1 MLTIDKLKE
10 YGADVQSGLQRCVNN
25 ESLYL
30 RLVGM
35 VPNNASFKELY
46 TKIESNDLEGA
57 FSAAHSLKGITA
69 NLSLTPLV
77 VLVNEITEL
86 LRNKTQMDYSKL
98 INDIEEKRS
107 LLEKLCNN

>member
-1 MLTIDKLKE
+1 MLTIEKLKE

-57 FSAAHSLKGITA
+57 FSSAHSLKGITA